1 MDRLLVLHCSQGC
14 ESLLSG
20 LRVPAGV
27 TPSCSPGRVPG
38 LPECRQCSV
47 GNPVP
52 SHVLN
57 LLKAAHAMRPTG
69 ESWGDPVR
77 CRDLAGSLGV
87 MKGDH
92 AQVPCGVRDTWVPGQ
107 VGRVGFQQGCQPSC
121 IRGSPWCRPS
131 TRWGLLLPIRHIPH
145 PGAAWALE
153 DRRPWGSADCLG
165 HPPGPLPAVSLSP
178 GSRALSQD
186 LAAPPPASQSPSG
199 LTPLR
204 TRTSL
209 LPHGCQP
216 HPCPVTA
223 PEV

>member
-1 MDRLLVLHCSQGC
+1 MLHP
-14 ESLLSG
+14 LY
-20 LRVPAGV
+20 P
-27 TPSCSPGRVPG
+27 
-38 LPECRQCSV
+38 
-47 GNPVP
+47 
-52 SHVLN
+52 
-57 LLKAAHAMRPTG
+57 
-69 ESWGDPVR
+69 
-77 CRDLAGSLGV
+77 
-87 MKGDH
+87 
-92 AQVPCGVRDTWVPGQ
+92 PCGCFSRCCLHPPRSQPSPKIARRGAPYSSGRRADAGNGGVGWPGQGGQAVGASPAGQ